1 MMVQGVSRQVMVVRS
16 PDPRFFEQAIFIVKE
31 DAFKKG
37 VTADEVL
44 QEARRAADGY
54 LRKNTRWNKLWRRVP
69 GPVYAA
75 AGRLCAPSPS
85 CLHRASGFWKY
96 WYKTGKDVGRWY
108 RAYPGRSLW

>member
-1 MMVQGVSRQVMVVRS
+1 MVQGVTRQVIVVRS
-16 PDPRFFEQAIFIVKE
+16 PDPRFFEQATFIVKE

-54 LRKNTRWNKLWRRVP
+54 LKKNTRWNKLWRRVP

-75 AGRLCAPSPS
+75 AGAVGATLCWCMA
-85 CLHRASGFWKY
+85 LA
-96 WYKTGKDVGRWY
+96 
-108 RAYPGRSLW
+108 L